1 MGRTWDRERV
11 NKIKEELSKDPLAKI
26 SRNIKIERVAIPFN
40 SEYLDKLDRYI
51 EANKNELKAKGLTS
65 RNKIVNKIIEEWIDK
80 NIVKSNMV

>member
-11 NKIKEELSKDPLAKI
+11 NKIKEELSKDPLVKI
-26 SRNIKIERVAIPFN
+26 PRNIKIERVAIPFN

-51 EANKNELKAKGLTS
+51 EANKNELKSKGLTS

-80 NIVKSNMV
+80 NIVKGNMV